1 MPPNTSHPCIVIT
14 TPRSHNYQ
22 HDVPRKNEVFMNST
36 NPQTTSTTKQ
46 LIHENERKWSKTLM
60 DVGWTAV
67 PSIILKKQKQL
78 GIDALDL
85 NIILHLMSYWWTAGE
100 LPYPSKK
107 TLAELMSVDESTIR
121 RRITKLEA
129 GKLVKR
135 IFRPVAGDRHKS
147 NQYDLSGLIDAITPF
162 AEEELAERAKT
173 REQKAERARRM
184 RPKKPTL
191 AVIKK

>member
-1 MPPNTSHPCIVIT
+1 MSVTDTPNPA
-14 TPRSHNYQ
+14 P
-22 HDVPRKNEVFMNST
+22 
-36 NPQTTSTTKQ
+36 STTE
-46 LIHENERKWSKTLM
+46 LIRENERKWGKAM
-60 DVGWTAV
+60 MNVGWTAV

-78 GIDALDL
+78 GLDALDL

-121 RRITKLEA
+121 RRIAKLEA
-129 GKLVKR
+129 GKLIKR
-135 IFRPVAGDRHKS
+135 ILRPVAGDRHKS
-147 NQYDLSGLIDAITPF
+147 NQYDFSGLIEAVTPF

-191 AVIKK
+191 TVI